1 MLQTDTKYL
10 KSCLNYTGGKHKLLK
25 QIVPL
30 FPEEINNFVDLFC
43 GGANVAINVS
53 AKGNMLGI
61 DKQREV
67 LRLFNTLKN
76 TSKEDV
82 FNIISNI
89 ILKYELTDTQKN
101 GYSHYG
107 CESGNGLAFYNKE
120 RFLKLREDYNC
131 RTSDNTYYDLLFYLL
146 TVYGFNNQIRFNKK
160 GHYNIPVGKRDFNDK
175 IQSNLNKFI
184 EVIKDKDIDFVC
196 DDFRQVEIEL
206 LRGDFLY
213 ADPPYLI
220 STATYNEQ
228 NGWTETEEYDLLN
241 LLDKLDSQGVKFALS
256 NVLEHKG
263 KENTILI
270 NWAKNY
276 EINYLDYNYNNSN
289 YQIKEKTTKTSEV
302 LITNYKK

>member
-1 MLQTDTKYL
+1 M
-10 KSCLNYTGGKHKLLK
+10 
-25 QIVPL
+25 
-30 FPEEINNFVDLFC
+30 
-43 GGANVAINVS
+43 
-53 AKGNMLGI
+53 
-61 DKQREV
+61 R
-67 LRLFNTLKN
+67 RLP
-76 TSKEDV
+76 S
-82 FNIISNI
+82 
-89 ILKYELTDTQKN
+89 
-101 GYSHYG
+101 
-107 CESGNGLAFYNKE
+107 SG
-120 RFLKLREDYNC
+120 D
-131 RTSDNTYYDLLFYLL
+131 RT
-146 TVYGFNNQIRFNKK
+146 
-160 GHYNIPVGKRDFNDK
+160 
-175 IQSNLNKFI
+175 
-184 EVIKDKDIDFVC
+184 
-196 DDFRQVEIEL
+196 